1 MKRIGL
7 VVKSISAVVVYG
19 VLSATWAQQY
29 TPPKIRT
36 VQNLNRDWK
45 FIKQDVAVATA
56 TGTAE
61 PGNWGSIN
69 LPHSFDI
76 PYWMTETKPVA
87 PYIGW
92 YRTTYT
98 VPQKAI
104 DAKKRFTLE
113 FEGAFLVS
121 TVYVN
126 GDQVGQHKGGYTP
139 FSYDITGKLKTGAN
153 IIAVKVDGTWNAQIA
168 PRGGDHI
175 FIGGIYRNV
184 SMIITDPLHVD
195 WYGTFITTPST
206 STVKV
211 KTDVVNANA
220 AEKNCK
226 VKTIVVDE
234 SGSIAASMEATK
246 SIAAGSTDLLVA
258 TGTVTSP
265 KLWSPE
271 TPNLYKAYSEV
282 YDGTQLVDVYETSF
296 GIRTLE
302 WSATQGF
309 SLNGKRYWLHGAN
322 AHQDHAG
329 WGDAITDAGNVRDVK
344 LLKDCGMNFIR
355 GSHYPHAPAFADACD
370 KLGMCFWSEAPFWC
384 STTGGDATDWRMDGY
399 PNNANDQNAF
409 DENMLVQLSE
419 MLKCYRNHPSI
430 IVWSM
435 TNEPFF
441 AGSESKNKALLKKM
455 VDRTHAE
462 DSTRLAAIGGCQ
474 RDGGSSPHYDDIG
487 DIAGYNGDGATIYMN
502 PTKPSVVTEY
512 GSCNGDRPGTL
523 DACWG
528 SVQTSGGKPTEYAWR
543 AGIALW
549 CAFHYGTWSA
559 YGNTGMIDHARIPL
573 RRWYYYRNANLGT
586 PNPTWPVAGTA
597 EKLAITTDA
606 ETITDDGKSDAHI
619 IVQIQ
624 DASGKWLSNTA
635 NVTLTTTNGLFPS
648 QGPAGGNS
656 ITFTAGAAQKGVR
669 EGLCAIEFRSYSAG
683 TATITATSGS
693 LTATKTI
700 TVQHVENPEIIYGIV
715 GTLQNPAIISLQPIS
730 RHVKFVGSRFVIPP
744 ELRNRNCVVEIFT
757 IEGKRLVAIQTRS
770 GDRIISLKNTA
781 KSTLFARLTTLQ

>member
-1 MKRIGL
+1 ML
-7 VVKSISAVVVYG
+7 SAVW
-19 VLSATWAQQY
+19 SQQY
-29 TPPKIRT
+29 TPQKIRT
-36 VQNLNRDWK
+36 VHNLNKDWK

-56 TGTAE
+56 TGTTE
-61 PGNWGSIN
+61 PGGWSSIN

-76 PYWMTETKPVA
+76 PYWMTAKKAVA

-104 DAKKRFTLE
+104 DEKKRFTLE
-113 FEGAFLVS
+113 FEGAFLV
-121 TVYVN
+121 TDVYVN
-126 GDQVGQHKGGYTP
+126 GNQVGQHKGGYTP
-139 FSYDITGKLKTGAN
+139 FSYDITGKLKAGEN
-153 IIAVKVDGTWNAQIA
+153 IIAAKVDGAWNAQIA
-168 PRGGDHI
+168 PRGGDHV

-184 SMIITDPLHVD
+184 SMIITEPLYVD
-195 WYGTFITTPST
+195 WYGTFISTPTT
-206 STVKV
+206 STVNV
-211 KTDVVNANA
+211 KTEVVNAHS

-226 VKTIVVDE
+226 VKTIVVDATGAIATTME
-234 SGSIAASMEATK
+234 STK
-246 SIAAGSTDLLVA
+246 SIAAGTKGLLVS
-258 TGTVTSP
+258 TGTITSP

-271 TPNLYKAYSEV
+271 SPNLYKAYSEV
-282 YDGTQLVDVYETSF
+282 YDGDKLVDLYETTF
-296 GIRTLE
+296 GVRTIE

-309 SLNGKRYWLHGAN
+309 SLNGKHYWLRGAN
-322 AHQDHAG
+322 THQDHAG

-344 LLKDCGMNFIR
+344 MIKDCGMNFIR

-370 KLGMCFWSEAPFWC
+370 RLGICFWSEAPFWC

-399 PNNANDQNAF
+399 PNNPTDQAAF
-409 DENMLVQLSE
+409 DESALNQLSE

-441 AGSESKNKALLKKM
+441 AGSEAKNKALLKKM
-455 VDRTHAE
+455 VDRSHAE

-487 DIAGYNGDGATIYMN
+487 DVAGYNGDGATLYMN
-502 PTKPSVVTEY
+502 PTKPSIVSEY
-512 GSCNGDRPGTL
+512 GSCNGDRPSTL
-523 DACWG
+523 NACWG
-528 SVQTSGGKPTEYAWR
+528 SVQTSGDKPNEYSWR
-543 AGIALW
+543 GGIALW

-559 YGNTGMIDHARIPL
+559 YGNTGMIDHARLPL
-573 RRWYYYRNANLGT
+573 RRWYYYRNQNLGT

-635 NVTLTTTNGLFPS
+635 NITLTTTNGLFPS

-656 ITFTAGAAQKGVR
+656 ITFTAGATQKGVL
-669 EGLCAIEFRSYSAG
+669 EGMCAIEFRSYTAG
-683 TATITATSGS
+683 TATITATSGN

-700 TVQHVENPEIIYGIV
+700 TVQHVENPEIVYPASV
-715 GTLQNPAIISLQPIS
+715 GTLQHQTEVPLHQIS
-730 RHVKFVGSRFVIPP
+730 RQIKFVGSRLVIPQ
-744 ELRNRNCVVEIFT
+744 ELRNRNCIVEIFT
-757 IEGKRLVAIQTRS
+757 IEGKRLDVIQTRS
-770 GDRIISLKNTA
+770 STHVITIKNSA
-781 KSTLFARLTTLQ
+781 KSALFARLTTLK